1 MGNVSAVDKASG
13 KSQKITIT
21 NDKGR
26 LTKEEIEKMVNDA
39 EKFKAED
46 DAMKAK
52 VEAKNGLE
60 SYCHQIKNT
69 LNEEQLKDK
78 FTEDDKKVIEDI
90 TNEGL
95 QWLEANQDADADAY
109 EGKRKEIEAK
119 YNPIM
124 QIVYQAAGGGAG
136 GMPGMGGMPGGGM
149 PGGAGAPG
157 GAPTGGNEGVDDL
170 D

>member
-1 MGNVSAVDKASG
+1 MG
-13 KSQKITIT
+13 
-21 NDKGR
+21 
-26 LTKEEIEKMVNDA
+26 TKEDIEKMVQDA

-78 FTEDDKKVIEDI
+78 FTDDDKKVIEDI
-90 TNEGL
+90 T
-95 QWLEANQDADADAY
+95 Y

-124 QIVYQAAGGGAG
+124 QRVYQAAGGGAG

-157 GAPTGGNEGVDDL
+157 GSPTGGNEGVDDL